1 MTVRKPIL
9 VCALVLG
16 VSLAPASASAKQV
29 RGPITGVIGEGAGGH
44 TGGSGNGELAG
55 PSGVAIDQSSE
66 DVYVV
71 DRGNDRVEKY
81 GEAGGYISQLN
92 GGATPAGSFSEPTAV
107 AVDQATGDV
116 YVADTGHNVVD
127 KFTSAGAYVCELSG
141 VGRGCQASPAGPSTF
156 SAPVGV
162 AVDPTT
168 GNPTSGDVYIS
179 DKENRVVDIFTAL
192 GADAGQFQPGPPP
205 WGLAV
210 DSAGDV
216 FVAVA
221 DEGRI
226 QEYSPGGASE
236 LGRIRGGER
245 AVGVDLQSGD
255 IFVGAERGGRGGPYG
270 IEEFNPSREEL
281 GSFGFGAMSDP
292 GIASPGIAVGSTS
305 HAIYAAD
312 TERNVVDIFGLATI
326 PDPTGCKAS
335 AITATTAKLTGEVN
349 PRDTKAQSL
358 FPYGTEHSYGLETPL
373 ELVDGGAEVE
383 TDVPVEATVTELAP
397 GTTYHCRLDATN
409 STNIVN
415 DGPDGTFETLPLA
428 PVVEEIPAFAS
439 EVTTD
444 SAILNGQVNPGNGPT
459 SYHFAYGLQAGSYP
473 NALPDVGTGTG
484 FAAIPV
490 EQALP
495 HGSLEPAT
503 TYHFVLIATNA
514 AETVVSADHTFT
526 TLRAPAPPETAPV
539 ISTGPAIAITPNSAV
554 LTGLVFPENTRTM
567 YLFEL
572 GTSTAYGAQILGGE
586 AGREGGL
593 VPVSVAAANL
603 QPGTVYHYRLLA
615 VNAAGTSIGPDR
627 TFTTATFPQQIF
639 QPPTLGLV
647 PIPVFPAVKNPT
659 FKPPK
664 KHHKHPHKKPK
675 PKRAHGGRA
684 ARRHHGR

>member
-1 MTVRKPIL
+1 VTVRKLIL
-9 VCALVLG
+9 ACALALG

-29 RGPITGVIGEGAGGH
+29 RGPITGVIGEGPGGH
-44 TGGSGNGELAG
+44 TGGSGNGELSG
-55 PSGVAIDQSSE
+55 PSGVAINESTD

-71 DRGNDRVEKY
+71 DRGNNRVEMY
-81 GEAGGYISQLN
+81 GEAGRYISQFN
-92 GGATPAGSFSEPTAV
+92 GGAAPAGSFSEPTAV
-107 AVDQATGDV
+107 AVDQASGDV

-127 KFTSAGAYVCELSG
+127 KFTSAGAYICELSG

-168 GNPTSGDVYIS
+168 GDPMSGDVYIS
-179 DKENRVVDIFTAL
+179 DRENRVVDVFTAL

-205 WGLAV
+205 WGLAL

-216 FVAVA
+216 FVAVTE
-221 DEGRI
+221 EGRI
-226 QEYSPGGASE
+226 QEYSPGGTSE
-236 LGRIRGGER
+236 LGRIRGGAR

-255 IFVGAERGGRGGPYG
+255 FFVGAERGGRGSPYG
-270 IEEFNPSREEL
+270 IEEFNASREEL

-292 GIASPGIAVGSTS
+292 DIASPASPGIAVSTS
-305 HAIYAAD
+305 HAVYAAD

-335 AITATTAKLTGEVN
+335 AITATSAELTGEVN

-358 FPYGTEHSYGLETPL
+358 FQYGTEPSYGLETPL
-373 ELVDGGAEVE
+373 ELVGGGAEVE
-383 TDVPVEATVTELAP
+383 IDVPVEAAVTELTP
-397 GTTYHCRLDATN
+397 GTTYHCRLDTTN
-409 STNIVN
+409 STNIFN
-415 DGPDGTFETLPLA
+415 DGPDGTFETPPLPPVLEEVLA
-428 PVVEEIPAFAS
+428 T
-439 EVTTD
+439 EVTSD
-444 SAILNGQVNPGNGPT
+444 SAILNGKINPGNGPT

-473 NALPDVGTGTG
+473 NALPDVGTAPALTP
-484 FAAIPV
+484 IPA

-495 HGSLEPAT
+495 VGSLEPAT
-503 TYHFVLIATNA
+503 TYHFALIATNA

-526 TLRAPAPPETAPV
+526 TLRVPAPETAPV

-572 GTSTAYGAQILGGE
+572 GTSTAYGTQILGGE
-586 AGREGGL
+586 AGREGGSE
-593 VPVSVAAANL
+593 PASVTAAGL

-627 TFTTATFPQQIF
+627 TFATTTFPQQIF

-664 KHHKHPHKKPK
+664 KHHKPARKKSK